1 MINPVMTYKGRE
13 IEIPAVIEKRG
24 LRLIGKSQ
32 KGDGK

>member
-24 LRLIGKSQ
+24 LRMIVKAQ